1 MLTILRNI
9 FLFLFF
15 LAINA
20 HAQDCFAPSPT
31 TQDNGSMSSEIK
43 SREISKSEYQELTSF
58 FKYLNRDW
66 AGIGKEVLCK
76 GRKEEP
82 YKEINDYNISAET
95 TMNYQGKFTFKFNLY
110 DSIKRTT
117 SYKNYD
123 LFLTEKFLRADSDS
137 GAGDIE
143 LIEISE
149 NTIRYRQRSIHGGM
163 RGVPRQEEVFT
174 TIQRTPNG
182 FKLIK
187 IFYHQ
192 GLFSGENRWHLVKG
206 R

>member
-1 MLTILRNI
+1 MLTILRIIFI
-9 FLFLFF
+9 FLFLS
-15 LAINA
+15 AINA
-20 HAQDCFAPSPT
+20 YAQDCFAPSPMI
-31 TQDNGSMSSEIK
+31 QDNDSMSPEIR
-43 SREISKSEYQELTSF
+43 SREISKSEYQKLASF
-58 FKYLNRDW
+58 FKYLDRDW

-82 YKEINDYNISAET
+82 YKEINDYTISAET
-95 TMNYQGKFTFKFNLY
+95 TMNYQGQFTLKFKLY
-110 DSIKRTT
+110 DSEKRTT

-123 LFLTEKFLRADSDS
+123 LFLTEKSLRADSDS

-149 NTIRYRQRSIHGGM
+149 NIVRYRQRSMHGGIH
-163 RGVPRQEEVFT
+163 GVPRLEEVFT

-187 IFYHQ
+187 SFYHQ
-192 GLFSGENRWHLVKG
+192 GLLSGENRWQLVK
-206 R
+206 